1 MKNYYKKII
10 FFLFVIFCTQPLLA
24 EITFEEILEDPG
36 DLELNLKY
44 AKEQEGLGR
53 YKTTLSTL
61 ERLNM
66 LYPVNTD
73 LKLYLISILLKLDS
87 AAKLQL
93 MLETM
98 MQDPNTTDETRKY
111 IEKTLATIRE
121 QSEPKGR
128 WFAFADLS
136 YMQTD
141 HSNIDGVSKSGKL
154 YAKDVIDDFVGLKYD
169 KAYSRGASITV
180 GKNLD
185 KTSAF
190 SLNTGFNINTQNK
203 NKGIKLEGENDLAF
217 GSLTYSKILNKH
229 YLMPYLFYS
238 RPNQRHSITADS
250 NTKGVGFN
258 NTYSLDNTSDITY
271 GSSFSS
277 TIFNMKGSNEE
288 DKVDDGNN
296 LTYSSN
302 VGFNYTFSDINL
314 ISTKFSITKK
324 DAEAE
329 KNGYLGRGLNVGY
342 TRILPFGNLK
352 IEKTYQRNIF
362 DEKNTFIH
370 SIIDRKDD
378 IETTQIQLS
387 GRIIQLMPFMKKIDP
402 KGLFFYNFKYNE
414 SDSESTLLQNS
425 AIRET
430 TSFNIIKRFSLYE

>member
-1 MKNYYKKII
+1 MSQKFKQLIVFFILSI
-10 FFLFVIFCTQPLLA
+10 FFIKSSVA
-24 EITFEEILEDPG
+24 EVTFQEILENPA
-36 DLELNLKY
+36 DLEMNLTY
-44 AKEQEGLGR
+44 AKEQESLGR

-87 AAKLQL
+87 EAKLQL
-93 MLETM
+93 MLEIM
-98 MQDPNTTDETRKY
+98 LQDPNTTDETRQY

-121 QSEPKGR
+121 QSESKDKGK

-154 YAKDVIDDFVGLKYD
+154 YAKDIIDDFVGLKYD

-185 KTSAF
+185 QTSAF

-203 NKGIKLEGENDLAF
+203 NTGRKLEGENDLAF
-217 GSLTYSKILNKH
+217 ASLTYSKILNKH

-238 RPNQRHSITADS
+238 RPNQRHSLTADS

-296 LTYSSN
+296 LTYSGN

-314 ISTKFSITKK
+314 ISTKLSLTKK
-324 DAEAE
+324 
-329 KNGYLGRGLNVGY
+329 KQKLNIMV
-342 TRILPFGNLK
+342 I
-352 IEKTYQRNIF
+352 
-362 DEKNTFIH
+362 
-370 SIIDRKDD
+370 
-378 IETTQIQLS
+378 
-387 GRIIQLMPFMKKIDP
+387 
-402 KGLFFYNFKYNE
+402 
-414 SDSESTLLQNS
+414 
-425 AIRET
+425 
-430 TSFNIIKRFSLYE
+430 